1 MTENIYIGDLSIC
14 VTKKDIKHVHLSV
27 HPPNGRVTLAIPSA
41 TRLDVARAYAISK
54 LGWIREHQLKLKSQA
69 RETPRSFIERESHYL
84 WGRRY
89 LLCVIYRNVAPT
101 VSLDHRQIVL
111 IARPGSTQAKRDDII
126 HEWHKR
132 ILHAAVP
139 PIIRKWETK
148 LGVRVSNYFLQRMK
162 TKWGS
167 CNPRAKSIRLNTE
180 LVKKPKDLLHY
191 IVCHEA
197 AHLLESTH
205 NGRFTALLDK
215 HYPSWKEAR
224 MELNSLPLSAERW
237 KE

>member
-1 MTENIYIGDLSIC
+1 MEQNII
-14 VTKKDIKHVHLSV
+14 
-27 HPPNGRVTLAIPSA
+27 
-41 TRLDVARAYAISK
+41 
-54 LGWIREHQLKLKSQA
+54 SQA
-69 RETPRSFIERESHYL
+69 IE
-84 WGRRY
+84 
-89 LLCVIYRNVAPT
+89 
-101 VSLDHRQIVL
+101 IVGL
-111 IARPGSTQAKRDDII
+111 AKLAKALGVTYQA
-126 HEWHKR
+126 
-132 ILHAAVP
+132 
-139 PIIRKWETK
+139 IRKWETK

-167 CNPRAKSIRLNTE
+167 CNPRAKSIRLNSE